1 MRKPQFEGIALNL
14 LPRLPGYSVHGWLLH
29 HSPDDGILRGFCC
42 DHSGV
47 DPDCF
52 ALVAFALPLFM
63 PLPGGLHL
71 NFGRRLRDEDG
82 RELRW
87 NRLDSNLETS
97 LLCAILKAD
106 AIYFQPH
113 MTKPNPANQLRS
125 LGDPT
130 DPYLAEAI
138 AFCHARV
145 GNRFAALQSIRSLAG
160 SLDPSIPWH
169 NAMATRLAT
178 LDALLETNP
187 AELVSRTEQWIQS
200 NYHDLGLDSPETRL
214 HRHG

>member
-1 MRKPQFEGIALNL
+1 MTRTVELPALTSERRHDL
-14 LPRLPGYSVHGWLLH
+14 
-29 HSPDDGILRGFCC
+29 DALR
-42 DHSGV
+42 
-47 DPDCF
+47 
-52 ALVAFALPLFM
+52 AFALPLFM

-113 MTKPNPANQLRS
+113 MTKPNPANQLRC

-130 DPYLAEAI
+130 DPSLAEAI

-160 SLDPSIPWH
+160 SLNESIPWH
-169 NAMATRLAT
+169 AAMATRLAT
-178 LDALLETNP
+178 LATLLESTP
-187 AELVSRTEQWIQS
+187 PEFSKRMEHWIQS
-200 NYHDLGLDSPETRL
+200 NRHDLGLR
-214 HRHG
+214 